1 MHAGGAC
8 WVDLEVMIAEPM
20 GSMSWQKHKTTPR
33 RAVVMELCAK
43 YFVEALNTVR
53 ALVSEAGMRTS
64 EARREERVQGNH
76 EKCEGGGMGGWGG
89 GRGTWRPA
97 TAPAVGVN
105 VDLKCSS
112 EMRHTQENMCL
123 QL

>member
-1 MHAGGAC
+1 MRAGGAC

-43 YFVEALNTVR
+43 YFVEALNTER

-64 EARREERVQGNH
+64 EAEREERVQGNH
-76 EKCEGGGMGGWGG
+76 EKCEGGGMGGWGDG
-89 GRGTWRPA
+89 GMGGWGGGEAHGDQR
-97 TAPAVGVN
+97 
-105 VDLKCSS
+105 L
-112 EMRHTQENMCL
+112 HL
-123 QL
+123 QWGSMSI